1 MSPPLRPCLLVG
13 LCAILAWLLA
23 GPLAAQCNTAPT
35 AVNDASSTV
44 DNQTLLIDVLANDS
58 DPDGDRLAVVVV
70 EIEGCPGQVTAG
82 DFGLVTYEPASV
94 PDPVTCEIHYQADDG
109 TASSEAVVTVEVI
122 PFQPEIFADGFESG
136 DTSAWDE
143 TQG

>member
-1 MSPPLRPCLLVG
+1 MSPLLLRCRLVG
-13 LCAILAWLLA
+13 LCTIFAWLLA

-35 AVNDASSTV
+35 AVADASSTV

-58 DPDGDRLAVVVV
+58 DADGDRLTVLVQSWT
-70 EIEGCPGQVTAG
+70 CPGEVTVG
-82 DFGLVTYEPASV
+82 SFGVVTYEPASV
-94 PDPVTCEIHYQADDG
+94 SDLLPCEIRYQAGDG

-122 PFQPEIFADGFESG
+122 PFQPEIFSDGFESG

>member
-1 MSPPLRPCLLVG
+1 MSPSLRPCLLVG

-23 GPLAAQCNTAPT
+23 GPLAAQCNTAPD
-35 AVNDASSTV
+35 AVDDASSTV

-58 DPDGDRLAVVVV
+58 DPDGDRLIVLFQSST
-70 EIEGCPGQVTAG
+70 CPGQVTVG
-82 DFGLVTYEPASV
+82 DFGIVTYEPVSV
-94 PDPVTCEIHYQADDG
+94 PDPVPCEIRYQADDG
-109 TASSEAVVTVEVI
+109 TALSEAVVTVEVI